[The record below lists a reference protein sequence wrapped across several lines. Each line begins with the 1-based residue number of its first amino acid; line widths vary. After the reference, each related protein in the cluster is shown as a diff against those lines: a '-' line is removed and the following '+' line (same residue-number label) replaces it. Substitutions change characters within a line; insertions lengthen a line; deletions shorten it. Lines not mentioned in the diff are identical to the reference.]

1 MSDDIVPDDGSANFG
16 RMNEAVKDQ
25 IDFLSKAR
33 RINPDYP
40 SSNKPIWGAPIQSVR
55 EPNIK
60 DVLEKLDKII
70 ELLKDIKDAN
80 K

>member
-16 RMNEAVKDQ
+16 RMNEDVKDQ

-40 SSNKPIWGAPIQSVR
+40 SLNKPIWDASIQSLR

-60 DVLEKLDKII
+60 DVLEKMDKII